1 MQVLKDMFNHNKI
14 IPSSGHQ
21 SFFSKLLNNPLYIN
35 ILMPEY
41 KQVILV
47 RSDLKLPPGKLA
59 AQVAHASVEAVLRSD
74 KEHIQVWHNQGMKK
88 VVLKVATLKG
98 MKKYMQMAKD
108 AGLVTALITDA
119 GKTVVEP
126 GTQTCCAIGPDNSD
140 DIDAITSDLKMV

>member
-1 MQVLKDMFNHNKI
+1 
-14 IPSSGHQ
+14 
-21 SFFSKLLNNPLYIN
+21 
-35 ILMPEY
+35 MPEY

-74 KEHIQVWHNQGMKK
+74 KEHVKAWRDQGMTKI
-88 VVLKVATLKG
+88 VLKVATLKG

-108 AGLVTALITDA
+108 AGLVTALIRDA

-126 GTQTCCAIGPDNSD
+126 GTETCCAIGPDVEE
-140 DIDAITSDLKMV
+140 DIDVITHDLKMV